1 MEEQVRFL
9 QERVQNM
16 RADLMAQRMLID
28 AMLIAMTPNAR
39 EALQHNF
46 LQLSERSI
54 AGALANV
61 QSEEGVQALQRA
73 VDQTKQRLQHLP
85 RSS

>member
-1 MEEQVRFL
+1 MEEEVKFL
-9 QERVQNM
+9 QTRVQNM

-28 AMLIAMTPNAR
+28 AMLIAMTPKAR

-46 LQLSERSI
+46 LQLSEQSI
-54 AGALANV
+54 AGALGQV
-61 QSEEGVQALQRA
+61 QSEEGLQALQRA